1 MRAVAGFFSSQLFVD
16 LSVLVESQGEMLD
29 NIENS
34 VSTSLAYTKT
44 GVQELEKANE

>member
-1 MRAVAGFFSSQLFVD
+1 M
-16 LSVLVESQGEMLD
+16 LVESQGEMLD